1 MIKKLEMDIIAEKRS
16 TWKKTHTGYE
26 SNCTHCDSTNF
37 SKDPTAHQV
46 CIMCNKEYLATVA
59 HTEED

>member
-1 MIKKLEMDIIAEKRS
+1 MDIMVKKTA

-26 SNCTHCDSTNF
+26 SNCTHCGSTNF
-37 SKDPTAHQV
+37 SKDPTAQQV